1 MKKFISLIFVF
12 AALVPFASA
21 LSINSPS
28 SVPENASWGFS
39 VSLDPTD
46 TWQKASVKI
55 DDSVLLDVYSNG
67 TIVLDPFKGQFVLK
81 AFVYDEDTK
90 SNGGLVL
97 YVSHFGL
104 QKADHTIFISSDS
117 TQDSK
122 IVKVFSPLDES
133 FVSDLDGRITTLED
147 ISALEKQ
154 ENARLDGSI
163 SQVHARIESVEQKI
177 SDENIAWRAKISSLE
192 SWLSAIDTDQNKSET
207 AAVLEE
213 QSEQKAKLGGFFT
226 LISNMAMPVVLGFI
240 ILLAIIAIAVGLFV
254 TKNKFASK
262 GIYSKDEYNLPVS
275 KEDGEMADAL
285 STDGKWAKK

>member
-254 TKNKFASK
+254 TTNKFASK